1 MPELFLYPSAGG
13 LRVKEE
19 AAGEGC
25 TVPLKPLSGSFK
37 ENRDKIGGVLMLGQT
52 VLRIGPATKAA
63 CCMLLGRAVTLP
75 LDMCMYK
82 CMCVYLHTLYKH
94 ISTYTGICTCMYVKP
109 HFVVCGGLWAWD
121 CPDKA
126 RK

>member
-1 MPELFLYPSAGG
+1 VPELFLYPSAGG

-94 ISTYTGICTCMYVKP
+94 ISPHIQAYVRVCM
-109 HFVVCGGLWAWD
+109 
-121 CPDKA
+121 
-126 RK
+126 